1 MDGVLQGPALPIELI
16 GRRRK
21 NLTTGEQCIE
31 IVAKVDRRVTG
42 VLHQTSLTDAEST
55 TDGVLRAVTQML
67 DFTDLAGSGDLSD
80 LRDEFLHH
88 THGQAEI

>member
-1 MDGVLQGPALPIELI
+1 MEGVLMGPALPIELV

-42 VLHQTSLTDAEST
+42 VLHQTSLTDTEST
-55 TDGVLRAVTQML
+55 TDGILRAVTQML
-67 DFTDLAGSGDLSD
+67 DFMDLAPNEELSD
-80 LRDEFLHH
+80 LRQEFLRH
-88 THGQAEI
+88 THGQAEV